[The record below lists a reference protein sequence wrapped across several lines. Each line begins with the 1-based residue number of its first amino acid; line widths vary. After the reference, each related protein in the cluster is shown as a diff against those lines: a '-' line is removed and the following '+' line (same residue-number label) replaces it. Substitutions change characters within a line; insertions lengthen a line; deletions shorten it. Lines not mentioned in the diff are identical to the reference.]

1 MTAGQAAAG
10 KYIAEREAMR
20 LKASDVPKHRH
31 FDPEPAGGGTA
42 SFAGVRQ
49 VGGQT
54 LVLLKRDEEILVL
67 PVDAGAALRLKRVA
81 IGETVTVTAKGS
93 VTGTKGRKL

>member
-1 MTAGQAAAG
+1 MTPGQAAAEQ
-10 KYIAEREAMR
+10 YIAEREAMR
-20 LKASDVPKHRH
+20 LKAPGVPKHRH
-31 FDPEPAGGGTA
+31 FAPEPGGGGTA

-49 VGGQT
+49 VDGET

-67 PVDAGAALRLKRVA
+67 PVDAGAAPRLKRMA

-93 VTGTKGRKL
+93 VTRTKGRKL